1 MKIVLTFCHVGT
13 VEDLQWGSVVNR
25 VVISLHANPGDR
37 GGFRELPDQSDVG
50 YIDLIEEFDLDI
62 IHHKGVGGISGV
74 ADNVRKHCDTGVS
87 TCGSVWDCDLKSE
100 TVCCRDTRCSFDLW
114 STHCFVGKFQYSVP
128 CVNLEYVE
136 RRAGF
141 VSDLGRQLDSLVHF
155 NLQNCGIA
163 GRESDGGNIG
173 PGGEVHKGHN
183 DDTSEAYHVHAVE
196 PGTQE

>member
-13 VEDLQWGSVVNR
+13 VEDLQRGSVVNR

-87 TCGSVWDCDLKSE
+87 TCGSV
-100 TVCCRDTRCSFDLW
+100 
-114 STHCFVGKFQYSVP
+114 
-128 CVNLEYVE
+128 
-136 RRAGF
+136 
-141 VSDLGRQLDSLVHF
+141 
-155 NLQNCGIA
+155 
-163 GRESDGGNIG
+163 
-173 PGGEVHKGHN
+173 
-183 DDTSEAYHVHAVE
+183 
-196 PGTQE
+196 